1 MDASRMY
8 LGIDLGATMVKL
20 GIVDERGMVL
30 DKTSFS
36 ASDLVSDAQCLA
48 FVDAVTSFV
57 HGVGVY
63 SSELAGIGLAVP
75 GIVADGVPALT
86 ANISADWPRLLDSL
100 RPAFSQCP
108 ITCVNDANAA
118 ALGELWLG
126 AAEGARSVLLVT
138 IGTGIGAGLVL
149 DGRVVTG
156 HNGAAG
162 EIGHL
167 TVAPGGRPCGC
178 GRAGCLEQYASARG
192 IVANFWEA
200 DRAGIPA
207 SSARVPAHAVD
218 ALAVFDAAR
227 AGDERARAALQRFSS
242 TLGFALAQVT
252 CVVDS
257 EVILLGGGVAGGADL
272 YLDDLRAAYGTSCL
286 STCASTDIRCAT
298 LGNDGGVVGAVRCS
312 MLAEDAGDR

>member
-1 MDASRMY
+1 MDPNRMY
-8 LGIDLGATMVKL
+8 FGIDLGATMVKL

-30 DKTSFS
+30 DKTSFPT
-36 ASDLVSDAQCLA
+36 SDLVSDSQCLA
-48 FVDAVTSFV
+48 FVDVVTSFV

-63 SSELAGIGLAVP
+63 SSELAGTGLAAP
-75 GIVADGVPALT
+75 GIVTDGMPALT
-86 ANISADWPRLLDSL
+86 ANVSADWPRLLEMLSS
-100 RPAFSQCP
+100 AFPHSP

-138 IGTGIGAGLVL
+138 IGTGIGAGLVV

-200 DRAGIPA
+200 DRAGLAA
-207 SSARVPAHAVD
+207 SSEHVPAHAVD

-227 AGDERARAALQRFSS
+227 EGDERARAALKRFSD

-272 YLDDLRAAYGTSCL
+272 YLNDLRAAYGANCL
-286 STCASTDIRCAT
+286 STCASTDIRCAM
-298 LGNDGGVVGAVRCS
+298 LGNDAGIVGAIRCS
-312 MLAEDAGDR
+312 MLAENAGDR

>member
-1 MDASRMY
+1 MDPNRMY
-8 LGIDLGATMVKL
+8 FGIDLGATMVKL
-20 GIVDERGMVL
+20 GIVDGRGMVL
-30 DKTSFS
+30 DKTSFPT
-36 ASDLVSDAQCLA
+36 SDLVSDSQCLA

-63 SSELAGIGLAVP
+63 SSELAGTGLAVP
-75 GIVADGVPALT
+75 GIVTDGMPALT
-86 ANISADWPRLLDSL
+86 ANVSADWPRLLEMLSS
-100 RPAFSQCP
+100 AFPHSP

-138 IGTGIGAGLVL
+138 IGTGIGAGLVV
-149 DGRVVTG
+149 DGRIVTG

-200 DRAGIPA
+200 DRAGLAA
-207 SSARVPAHAVD
+207 SSEHVPAHAVD

-227 AGDERARAALQRFSS
+227 EGDERARAALKRFSD

-272 YLDDLRAAYGTSCL
+272 YLNDLRAAYGANCL

-298 LGNDGGVVGAVRCS
+298 LGNDAGIVGAIRCS
-312 MLAEDAGDR
+312 MLAENAGDR